1 MSIFAYKFTP
11 NAEIMRIENLHLKNV
26 GPFKE
31 ATMDFATLD
40 KIEIG
45 EQPITIITGLN
56 GAGKSI
62 VIDSIRAI
70 LSAQKLERNIVAN
83 DKDFCVEI
91 DAEYNESGVKH
102 LSVSQLK
109 YGHFSE
115 VDYSNLNKFFQ
126 LGYELPGKVYNWV
139 VDYWSS
145 KLPSDSFEIK
155 NMVSIEHRMVLKD
168 VLLGKKSN
176 VDLTNFI
183 CQVDYL
189 RSSEVPKEKRTG
201 EYLYSS
207 VKSII
212 NECLDNGEFLYVR
225 RTDITPIVRQN
236 GIELSLEKLSS
247 GNIFLI
253 EHLVML
259 LCKMYSVCVL
269 NELEPE
275 DITKIPG
282 LLLIDEIENHLHP
295 KWQKKILGIIRRT
308 FPNLQ
313 IILTTHSP
321 FVVASVE
328 GARIYTCVSKGNY
341 SVIEDETDRYSHL
354 PVEEILASDVF
365 AVSSFNDDITE
376 LMRKRKELIGSG
388 KLEEAKEIEQK
399 LVAINPEYFMYLNL

>member
-102 LSVSQLK
+102 LSVSELK

-145 KLPSDSFEIK
+145 KLPSDTFEIK
-155 NMVSIEHRMVLKD
+155 NMVSIKHQMVLKD

-259 LCKMYSVCVL
+259 LCKIYSVCIL

-275 DITKIPG
+275 NITKIPG

>member
-11 NAEIMRIENLHLKNV
+11 NAEIMRIESLHLKNV
-26 GPFKE
+26 GPFRE
-31 ATMDFATLD
+31 ATVDFATLD
-40 KIEIG
+40 QIEIG

-212 NECLDNGEFLYVR
+212 NECLDYGEFLYVR

-247 GNIFLI
+247 GNIFLK

>member
-1 MSIFAYKFTP
+1 MFGF
-11 NAEIMRIENLHLKNV
+11 MRIDSLRIKNI

-31 ATMDFATLD
+31 ASVDFAAVANL
-40 KIEIG
+40 ESG
-45 EQPITIITGLN
+45 EQPITIITGMN

-70 LSAQKLERNIVAN
+70 LSCQELERNIVAD
-83 DKDFCVEI
+83 DKNFSVDI
-91 DAEYNESGVKH
+91 KLEYDGTGMKH
-102 LSVSQLK
+102 LSVSKLQN
-109 YGHFSE
+109 GHFQY
-115 VDYSNLNKFFQ
+115 VDYQNLHRLFIQ
-126 LGYELPGKVYNWV
+126 GYSMPESVYGWV
-139 VDYWSS
+139 ADYWSS
-145 KLPSDSFEIK
+145 KLPSDSFQIK
-155 NMVSIEHRMVLKD
+155 NMVSIEHSKVLKD
-168 VLLGKKSN
+168 SMLGKKSN
-176 VDLTNFI
+176 VALTNFI

-189 RSSEVPKEKRTG
+189 RSSEMPAEKELG
-201 EYLYSS
+201 ECLYSS

-225 RTDITPIVRQN
+225 RTDSTPIVRQN
-236 GIELSLEKLSS
+236 GLELSLEKLSS

-269 NELEPE
+269 RKMNPS
-275 DITKIPG
+275 DITRIPG

-321 FVVASVE
+321 FVVSSID
-328 GARIYTCVSKGNY
+328 GARVYTCVSKGDQ
-341 SVIEDETDRYSHL
+341 SVIEDETDKYTHL

-365 AVSSFNDDITE
+365 AVSSFNDDITD
-376 LMRKRKELIGSG
+376 LMKRRKEMIGAG
-388 KLEEAKEIEQK
+388 DMIGAKDIEAK
-399 LVAINPEYFMYLNL
+399 LVEINPEYFMYLNL

>member
-1 MSIFAYKFTP
+1 MI
-11 NAEIMRIENLHLKNV
+11 IENLHICNV

-31 ATMDFATLD
+31 ANLEFATSF
-40 KIEIG
+40 ENSSE
-45 EQPITIITGLN
+45 EQPITIITGIN

-70 LSAQKLERNIVAN
+70 LSGQKLERNIVAD

-91 DAEYNESGVKH
+91 DARYNEEGVKH
-102 LSVSQLK
+102 LVATSLK
-109 YGHFSE
+109 DGHLNW
-115 VDYSNLNKFFQ
+115 VDFSNLNQFFQ
-126 LGYELPGKVYNWV
+126 YGYKLPGLIYNWV

-155 NMVSIEHRMVLKD
+155 NMVNIDHKNVLKD
-168 VLLGKKSN
+168 ALSGKKSN

-189 RSSEVPKEKRTG
+189 RSSEMPEEKALG
-201 EYLYSS
+201 EVLYSS

-212 NECLDNGEFLYVR
+212 NECLDNGEFKYVR
-225 RTDITPIVRQN
+225 RTDCTPIVEQN
-236 GIELSLEKLSS
+236 GHLLSLEKLSS

-253 EHLVML
+253 EHLLML

-269 NELEPE
+269 NKMDPKE
-275 DITKIPG
+275 ISNIPG

-321 FVVASVE
+321 FVVASVDN
-328 GARIYTCVSKGNY
+328 ARIYTCVSNGDH
-341 SVIEDETDRYSHL
+341 SVIVDETDKYTHM

-365 AVSSFNDDITE
+365 AVSSFNDEITTLIQQRKSLYRDGRKDEAEAIERE
-376 LMRKRKELIGSG
+376 LVE
-388 KLEEAKEIEQK
+388 
-399 LVAINPEYFMYLNL
+399 INPEYFAYLNTKGL

>member
-1 MSIFAYKFTP
+1 MKIK
-11 NAEIMRIENLHLKNV
+11 NLHIRNI
-26 GPFKE
+26 GPFRE
-31 ATMDFATLD
+31 ATVEFATLG
-40 KIEIG
+40 KIGSG

-91 DAEYNESGVKH
+91 DVEYNESGLKH

-109 YGHFSE
+109 YGHFP
-115 VDYSNLNKFFQ
+115 DADFTNLNKYFQ
-126 LGYELPGKVYNWV
+126 YGYELQDKVYNWV

-145 KLPSDSFEIK
+145 KLPSDSFQIK

-189 RSSEVPKEKRTG
+189 RNSEVPKEKKLG
-201 EYLYSS
+201 ECLYAF

-269 NELEPE
+269 NELEPD
-275 DITKIPG
+275 DIMKVPG

-313 IILTTHSP
+313 IVLTTHSP

-328 GARIYTCVSKGNY
+328 GARIYTCVSKGDH
-341 SVIEDETDRYSHL
+341 SIIEDETDKYNHL
-354 PVEEILASDVF
+354 PVEEILASDIF
-365 AVSSFNDDITE
+365 SVSSFNDEITE
-376 LMRKRKELIGSG
+376 LIKTRKELISLG
-388 KLEEAKEIEQK
+388 KMNEAKDIEK
-399 LVAINPEYFMYLNL
+399 ELVRINPEYFMYLNPVGDL

>member
-11 NAEIMRIENLHLKNV
+11 NAEIMRIESLHLKNV
-26 GPFKE
+26 GPFRE
-31 ATMDFATLD
+31 ATVDFATLD
-40 KIEIG
+40 QIEIG

-102 LSVSQLK
+102 LSVSELK

-145 KLPSDSFEIK
+145 KLPSDTFEIK
-155 NMVSIEHRMVLKD
+155 NMVSIKHQMVLKD

>member
-1 MSIFAYKFTP
+1 
-11 NAEIMRIENLHLKNV
+11 MRIYSLHIKNI

-31 ATMDFATLD
+31 AEVEFATVADLAS
-40 KIEIG
+40 G
-45 EQPITIITGLN
+45 EQPITIITGMN

-70 LSAQKLERNIVAN
+70 LSCQVLERNIVAD
-83 DKDFCVEI
+83 DKNFCV
-91 DAEYNESGVKH
+91 DVSLEYDGTGLKH
-102 LSVSQLK
+102 LSASKLQYGRFQFADYKNLHRLFSQ
-109 YGHFSE
+109 G
-115 VDYSNLNKFFQ
+115 YSMP
-126 LGYELPGKVYNWV
+126 EKVYGWV
-139 VDYWSS
+139 ADYWSS
-145 KLPSDSFEIK
+145 KLPTDSFQIK
-155 NMVSIEHRMVLKD
+155 NMVSIEHSNVLKD
-168 VLLGKKSN
+168 SMLGKKSN
-176 VDLTNFI
+176 VALTNFI

-189 RSSEVPKEKRTG
+189 RSSEMPKEKVLG
-201 EYLYSS
+201 ESLYST

-225 RTDITPIVRQN
+225 RTDSTPIVRQN

-269 NELEPE
+269 NEMDPA
-275 DITKIPG
+275 DITRIPG

-321 FVVASVE
+321 FVVSSVE
-328 GARIYTCVSKGNY
+328 GARVYTCVSKGDH
-341 SVIEDETDRYSHL
+341 SVIEDETDKYTHL

-365 AVSSFNDDITE
+365 EVSSFNDDITA
-376 LMRKRKELIGSG
+376 LMKKRKEMIGAG
-388 KLEEAKEIEQK
+388 DIQGAKEIEAK
-399 LVAINPEYFMYLNL
+399 LVEINPEYFMYLNL

>member
-1 MSIFAYKFTP
+1 M
-11 NAEIMRIENLHLKNV
+11 
-26 GPFKE
+26 
-31 ATMDFATLD
+31 
-40 KIEIG
+40 
-45 EQPITIITGLN
+45 
-56 GAGKSI
+56 
-62 VIDSIRAI
+62 
-70 LSAQKLERNIVAN
+70 
-83 DKDFCVEI
+83 
-91 DAEYNESGVKH
+91 
-102 LSVSQLK
+102 
-109 YGHFSE
+109 
-115 VDYSNLNKFFQ
+115 
-126 LGYELPGKVYNWV
+126 
-139 VDYWSS
+139 
-145 KLPSDSFEIK
+145 
-155 NMVSIEHRMVLKD
+155 
-168 VLLGKKSN
+168 
-176 VDLTNFI
+176 
-183 CQVDYL
+183 
-189 RSSEVPKEKRTG
+189 
-201 EYLYSS
+201 YSS
-207 VKSII
+207 LKSII

>member
-1 MSIFAYKFTP
+1 MI
-11 NAEIMRIENLHLKNV
+11 IENLHIRNI

-31 ATMDFATLD
+31 AFVEFATISD
-40 KIEIG
+40 KEKG
-45 EQPITIITGLN
+45 EQPITIITGAN

-83 DKDFCVEI
+83 DQDFCVEI
-91 DAEYNESGVKH
+91 DTKYDGDDTKH
-102 LSVSQLK
+102 LSVNTLEDGHLK
-109 YGHFSE
+109 W
-115 VDYSNLNKFFQ
+115 VDYSKLSKFFQ
-126 LGYELPGKVYNWV
+126 FGYQLPGLVYDWV

-155 NMVSIEHRMVLKD
+155 NMSNIQHEDVLEG

-176 VDLTNFI
+176 VALTNFI

-189 RSSEVPKEKRTG
+189 RSSEMPEEKALG
-201 EYLYSS
+201 DSLYSS
-207 VKSII
+207 VKSIV
-212 NECLDNGEFLYVR
+212 NECLDNGEFKYVR
-225 RTDITPIVRQN
+225 RTDLTPIVEQN
-236 GIELSLEKLSS
+236 GHLLSLEKLSS

-253 EHLVML
+253 EHLLLL

-269 NELEPE
+269 NQFNPE
-275 DITKIPG
+275 DICNIPG

-295 KWQKKILGIIRRT
+295 KWQKRIVGIIRKT

-321 FVVASVE
+321 FVVASAE
-328 GARIYTCVSKGNY
+328 NARIYTCVSKGDH
-341 SVIEDETDRYSHL
+341 SVIEDETDKYTHM

-365 AVSSFNDDITE
+365 AVSSFNDEITT
-376 LMRKRKELIGSG
+376 LMQQRKSLYREGRKD
-388 KLEEAKEIEQK
+388 EAEVIERQ
-399 LVAINPEYFMYLNL
+399 LVEINPEYFAYLNTKGL